1 MNIQKLTYFISVAH
15 NLSFTKAA
23 QECHIAQTAMSR
35 QISMLENELGVRLFE
50 RDNRHVS
57 LTEEGKDFYGH
68 ATHIVEIYREAVD
81 QIDMA
86 DRRHRQNLRIGI
98 GPYENILLLPFLR
111 DFNSNFPQLNLSCL
125 QFNYEQLSSQLVD
138 GAIDV
143 MFCIDHC
150 ADRAGN
156 VKRFT
161 IYDGPWGIISASNHR
176 FANRD
181 EVCHQDLAGETVVT
195 MSEYNFY
202 DYKKNLENMS
212 GDLAGFIRVNT
223 YTAKALFVQ
232 AGFGVAFVP
241 KFLKPSL
248 YRELNFASLPPD
260 EAYLHPFVCAWFP
273 EKNNKFFNSFI
284 EHIKNQSELLKNSEF
299 Y

>member
-1 MNIQKLTYFISVAH
+1 MNIHKLTYFISVAH
-15 NLSFTKAA
+15 NMSFTKAA

-35 QISMLENELGVRLFE
+35 QISMLEDELGVRLFE

-68 ATHIVEIYREAVD
+68 ATHIVEIYREAVE
-81 QIDMA
+81 QIDMVA
-86 DRRHRQNLRIGI
+86 RRRRQNLRIGI

-125 QFNYEQLSSQLVD
+125 QFNYEPLSSRLVD
-138 GAIDV
+138 GTIDV

-150 ADRAGN
+150 ADRAGD
-156 VKRFT
+156 VKRFK
-161 IYDGPWGIISASNHR
+161 IYDGPWGIISAPSHR
-176 FANRD
+176 FSDRN
-181 EVCHQDLAGETVVT
+181 EVCHRDLAGEIVVS

-202 DYKKNLENMS
+202 DYKKKLENLS
-212 GDLAGFIRVNT
+212 GGLSGFIRVNT

-241 KFLKPSL
+241 KFVKPSL
-248 YRELNFASLPPD
+248 YRELNFALLPPD

-273 EKNNKFFNSFI
+273 EKNNKLFNGFI

>member
-1 MNIQKLTYFISVAH
+1 MNIRKLAYFIAVAN

-35 QISMLENELGVRLFE
+35 QITQLEEELGVKLFE

-81 QIDMA
+81 QMDMA
-86 DRRHRQNLRIGI
+86 ANRRRQNLRIGI
-98 GPYENILLLPFLR
+98 GPYESILLLPFLK
-111 DFNSNFPQLNLSCL
+111 DFNSNFPQVNFSCL
-125 QFNYEQLSSQLVD
+125 QFNYEQLSSRLVD
-138 GAIDV
+138 GTIDV

-161 IYDGPWGIISASNHR
+161 IYDGPWGIISAFNHR
-176 FANRD
+176 FADRE
-181 EVCHQDLAGETVVT
+181 EVCHRDLSGETVVT

-202 DYKKNLENMS
+202 DYKKRLEGMDSNP
-212 GDLAGFIRVNT
+212 AGFIRVNT

-241 KFLKPSL
+241 KFVKPSL
-248 YRELNFASLPPD
+248 YKELNFALLPSD
-260 EAYLHPFVCAWFP
+260 EAYLSSFVCAWFP
-273 EKNNKFFNSFI
+273 EKDNKFFNSFI
-284 EHIKNQSELLKNSEF
+284 KHIRNQSELLKGSEF